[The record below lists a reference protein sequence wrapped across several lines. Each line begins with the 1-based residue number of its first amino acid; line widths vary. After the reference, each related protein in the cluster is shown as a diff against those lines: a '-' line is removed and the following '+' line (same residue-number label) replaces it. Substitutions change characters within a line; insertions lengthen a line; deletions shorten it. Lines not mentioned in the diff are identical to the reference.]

1 MVSVATDEIL
11 IPLVTQLRTEIS
23 DLLGQFSDGSTALTV
38 EPPEDVRRNS
48 VTGLFC
54 GVDRFLMG
62 GSDRVSGGAHKNA
75 YTRVT
80 LVNYDR
86 QSVNLVEATNRIE
99 ATFTQFY
106 QPVHS
111 PSSDDVY
118 EQIVFSLHSPYFLV
132 SRP

>member
-1 MVSVATDEIL
+1 MASIATDEIL
-11 IPLVTQLRTEIS
+11 IPLATQLRDEIG
-23 DLLGQFSDGSTALTV
+23 DLLGQFSDGEPAFTV

-54 GVDRFLMG
+54 GIDRFPMG
-62 GSDRVSGGAHKNA
+62 SSDRVSGGAHKNG

-86 QSVNLVEATNRIE
+86 QSVNLVEAANRIE
-99 ATFTQFY
+99 TTFNQFR
-106 QPVHS
+106 QPIHS

-118 EQIVFSLHSPYFLV
+118 EQIVFSLYSPYFLLR
-132 SRP
+132 S

>member
-1 MVSVATDEIL
+1 MTSIATDEIL
-11 IPLVTQLRTEIS
+11 IPLVKKLRAEIS
-23 DLLGQFSDGSTALTV
+23 DLLGQFSDGQPALTV

-48 VTGLFC
+48 VSGLFC

-62 GSDRVSGGAHKNA
+62 RSDRVSGGAHKDA

-86 QSVNLVEATNRIE
+86 QSVNLVEASNRIE
-99 ATFTQFY
+99 ATFNQLRP
-106 QPVHS
+106 PVHS

-118 EQIVFSLHSPYFLV
+118 EQIVFSLYSPYFLTR
-132 SRP
+132 S

>member
-1 MVSVATDEIL
+1 MASIATDEIL
-11 IPLVTQLRTEIS
+11 IPLATQLRDEIG
-23 DLLGQFSDGSTALTV
+23 DLLGQFSDGEPAFTV

-54 GVDRFLMG
+54 GIDRFPMG
-62 GSDRVSGGAHKNA
+62 SSDRVSGGAHKNG

-86 QSVNLVEATNRIE
+86 QSVNLVEAANRIE
-99 ATFTQFY
+99 ATFNQFR
-106 QPVHS
+106 PSIHS

-118 EQIVFSLHSPYFLV
+118 EQIVFSLYSPYFLIR
-132 SRP
+132 S